1 VNWTTEI
8 ITRDWLGGAAI
19 AIPSEEVLAA
29 FVRCERMLGSAWMIE
44 RARRGTPGTMP
55 TLNVVA
61 MGQRL
66 AYVESVPNNETLV
79 EQLSSGEASAHAELS
94 AIYVLSKHA
103 RPAIELYP
111 DALVG
116 KNKRVPDF
124 RVRCSDAERWT
135 YVEVTQPDISEMH
148 EDLDAHAHSVVNLV
162 EKIKRPFAVEIF
174 LRREPDDFAAF
185 REHVEECCLES
196 PDSNVIVRQE
206 LPDGLGLLIFN
217 EYPAGQVVTGDH
229 GEEVVVAR
237 LGYSRSILG
246 PAEPS
251 RQIVLRVP
259 YSDERAER
267 FVSRE
272 ARQLPNDAPG
282 LIMIEVAH
290 APGAYTSWGPLIAR
304 RLRPDMN
311 TRVGGICL
319 FSSGQMLTE
328 NGPTVI
334 VNTTLVLNPH
344 APTKLPVWVVDTLS
358 ATAAQYSALIKS
370 KH

>member
-1 VNWTTEI
+1 VNWTTQI

-19 AIPSEEVLAA
+19 AIPSDEVLAA
-29 FVRCERMLGSAWMIE
+29 FVRCERILGPGWIE

-66 AYVESVPNNETLV
+66 AYIESLPSNETLV
-79 EQLSSGEASAHAELS
+79 EQLRKGEASAHAELS

-116 KNKRVPDF
+116 NNKRVPDF
-124 RVRCSDAERWT
+124 RTRRSDAEPWT

-148 EDLDAHAHSVVNLV
+148 EDLDAHAASVVKLV
-162 EKIKRPFAVEIF
+162 ETIKRPF
-174 LRREPDDFAAF
+174 
-185 REHVEECCLES
+185 
-196 PDSNVIVRQE
+196 
-206 LPDGLGLLIFN
+206 GLGLLIFN

-229 GEEVVVAR
+229 GEEVIVPR

-290 APGAYTSWGPLIAR
+290 APGAYTSWEPLIAR

-334 VNTTLVLNPH
+334 DNTKLDSNPH
-344 APTKLPVWVVDTLS
+344 APIKLTVWVVESLS
-358 ATAAQYSALIKS
+358 AAGAQYSALIKR
-370 KH
+370 KN

>member
-1 VNWTTEI
+1 
-8 ITRDWLGGAAI
+8 
-19 AIPSEEVLAA
+19 
-29 FVRCERMLGSAWMIE
+29 
-44 RARRGTPGTMP
+44 
-55 TLNVVA
+55 
-61 MGQRL
+61 
-66 AYVESVPNNETLV
+66 
-79 EQLSSGEASAHAELS
+79 
-94 AIYVLSKHA
+94 
-103 RPAIELYP
+103 
-111 DALVG
+111 
-116 KNKRVPDF
+116 
-124 RVRCSDAERWT
+124 
-135 YVEVTQPDISEMH
+135 MH
-148 EDLDAHAHSVVNLV
+148 EDLDAHAASVVKLV
-162 EKIKRPFAVEIF
+162 ETIKRPFALEIF
-174 LRREPDDFAAF
+174 LRREPNDFAAF
-185 REHVEECCLES
+185 REHVEAICLAS
-196 PDSNVIVRQE
+196 PDSNLSVTQE

-229 GEEVVVAR
+229 GEEVIVPR

-290 APGAYTSWGPLIAR
+290 APGAYTSWEPLIAR

-334 VNTTLVLNPH
+334 DNTKLDSNPH
-344 APTKLPVWVVDTLS
+344 APIKLPVWVVESLS
-358 ATAAQYSALIKS
+358 AAGAQYSALIKR
-370 KH
+370 KN